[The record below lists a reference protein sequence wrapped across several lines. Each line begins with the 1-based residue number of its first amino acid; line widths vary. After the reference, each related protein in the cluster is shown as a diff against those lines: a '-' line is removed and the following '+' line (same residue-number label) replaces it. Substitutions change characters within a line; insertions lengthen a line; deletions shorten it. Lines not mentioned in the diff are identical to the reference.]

1 MKFVLHRNKVIASTM
16 GLAIE
21 FEKGV
26 PTFVPPNMY
35 QEVIAAGG
43 VPESEL
49 TDEEL
54 KTGNPGELLDPAERK
69 AALMTAFE
77 QIVLR
82 NIREEFT
89 AGGTPHNAVMAKE
102 LGWSVSAKERDIAWA
117 EFKADKA
124 D

>member
-1 MKFVLHRNKVIASTM
+1 MKFVMNRTRTIASVM

-21 FEKGV
+21 FEKNV
-26 PTFVPPNMY
+26 PTFVPPYMY

-43 VPESEL
+43 VSENEL

-54 KTGNPGELLDPAERK
+54 KSGNPNEPFDSAERK

-102 LGWSVSAKERDIAWA
+102 LGWPVPAKERDIAWT